1 MFSVFQTMLEAEY
14 KRGFE
19 AGIQQQKNEQLEDA
33 NRRQEYLFDQGKK
46 LGYDKGSFDGFS
58 KGYHTGYEDG
68 RIKGK
73 YEAVEEI
80 NISDL
85 VNDIEGE
92 TA

>member
-1 MFSVFQTMLEAEY
+1 MFKELLEAEY

-19 AGIQQQKNEQLEDA
+19 AGIQHQKNEQLEDA
-33 NRRQEYLFDQGKK
+33 NRRAEYLFDQGKK

-68 RIKGK
+68 KIKGK
-73 YEAVEEI
+73 YEGIEEI

-85 VNDIEGE
+85 AKDIEE
-92 TA
+92 VTA